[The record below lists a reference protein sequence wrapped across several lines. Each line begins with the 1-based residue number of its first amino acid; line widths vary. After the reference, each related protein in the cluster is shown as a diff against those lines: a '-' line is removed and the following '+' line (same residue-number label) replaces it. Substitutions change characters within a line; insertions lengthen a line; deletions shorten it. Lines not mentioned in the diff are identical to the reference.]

1 MAPRTTPLIEVPLPR
16 MVDMRIP
23 LPYLISTVCAT
34 MLALG
39 STLWTVAGQSNDL
52 KLLVVSSAKMEK
64 RMEED
69 RLKADTRMDES
80 RDRFSNVDRTTDNL
94 KLRVDALERAQRK

>member
-1 MAPRTTPLIEVPLPR
+1 MTTPAPLIEVQPQR

-23 LPYLISTVCAT
+23 LPYLISSVAAA

-69 RLKADTRMDES
+69 RLKADVRSDES

>member
-1 MAPRTTPLIEVPLPR
+1 MTNPSPQR

-23 LPYLISTVCAT
+23 LPYLISAVAGTI
-34 MLALG
+34 LALG

-64 RMEED
+64 RLEESVA
-69 RLKADTRMDES
+69 KADTRQEEV
-80 RDRFSNVDRTTDNL
+80 RDRFANVDRTTDNL
-94 KLRVDALERAQRK
+94 KLRVDALERMTRK